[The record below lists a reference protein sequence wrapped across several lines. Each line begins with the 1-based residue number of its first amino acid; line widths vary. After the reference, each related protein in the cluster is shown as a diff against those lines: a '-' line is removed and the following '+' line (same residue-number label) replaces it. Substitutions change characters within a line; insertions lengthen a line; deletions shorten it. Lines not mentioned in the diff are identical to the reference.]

1 MHLDYSFNSILS
13 SCWTY
18 RSDRVGV
25 KRLWWHFKFD
35 LQLRISW
42 RTSWSCD
49 NQVILLYPPLTL
61 PPILRNLELRFK
73 ELRRVFLVRWCHVW
87 DLAVSHHSISSAE
100 SGQTEVQ
107 LTAEMCIWVTE
118 SDLRSA
124 SHPSADSW
132 WGWVSWVTVVSP
144 VSVSCLLVT
153 LSQYWHPVKAFIVS
167 NARSF
172 LFIFYILGLYRSCS
186 ENWGKE
192 EKNTFVLARALVGSQ
207 IYENIREPYWGL
219 RVDDYYLRPGEN
231 TVLGPTFSASIL
243 AMSPSLFPSCNLK
256 TRTDI

>member
-1 MHLDYSFNSILS
+1 MMPCVRLGCESPFHFISRV
-13 SCWTY
+13 
-18 RSDRVGV
+18 RSDR
-25 KRLWWHFKFD
+25 
-35 LQLRISW
+35 
-42 RTSWSCD
+42 
-49 NQVILLYPPLTL
+49 
-61 PPILRNLELRFK
+61 
-73 ELRRVFLVRWCHVW
+73 
-87 DLAVSHHSISSAE
+87 
-100 SGQTEVQ
+100 VQ

-124 SHPSADSW
+124 SHRQTRDEDES
-132 WGWVSWVTVVSP
+132 

-167 NARSF
+167 IARSF

-186 ENWGKE
+186 ENRGKE

-256 TRTDI
+256 TKIDF

>member
-1 MHLDYSFNSILS
+1 
-13 SCWTY
+13 
-18 RSDRVGV
+18 
-25 KRLWWHFKFD
+25 
-35 LQLRISW
+35 
-42 RTSWSCD
+42 
-49 NQVILLYPPLTL
+49 
-61 PPILRNLELRFK
+61 
-73 ELRRVFLVRWCHVW
+73 
-87 DLAVSHHSISSAE
+87 
-100 SGQTEVQ
+100 
-107 LTAEMCIWVTE
+107 MCIWVTE

-124 SHPSADSW
+124 SHRSADSW

-219 RVDDYYLRPGEN
+219 RVDDNYLQHTPTGVVS
-231 TVLGPTFSASIL
+231 TVKPTFSASFL
-243 AMSPSLFPSCNLK
+243 AMFPSLFPSCSLNQ
-256 TRTDI
+256 TII